1 MTDALPKLISTSLLA
16 MVLMFVPSDVAAA
29 MAVTLPTVSVPEPA
43 SALLLVTGG
52 IGLALEAKRRR
63 K

>member
-1 MTDALPKLISTSLLA
+1 MNRINPLTFAASLSALAWLALP
-16 MVLMFVPSDVAAA
+16 SDLAAA
-29 MAVTLPTVSVPEPA
+29 VVVSLPSVSVPEPA

-52 IGLALEAKRRR
+52 IGLALEARRRR